1 MTSLMIGSNMTNSP
15 RVIIL
20 KIDMRSST
28 QTYCSGCCSFNMS
41 TNKIQ
46 TQIVLGFVH
55 EKRSCIC
62 GNCGIEFVQGL
73 DILYNG
79 ISSMGPEKFKW

>member
-1 MTSLMIGSNMTNSP
+1 MISSNMANSL

-20 KIDMRSST
+20 KIDMRSAI
-28 QTYCSGCCSFNMS
+28 QTYCSRCSSFNMN

-62 GNCGIEFVQGL
+62 SNCGDEFSQGL
-73 DILYNG
+73 DILYNT
-79 ISSMGPEKFKW
+79 ISLAGPKYFK